1 MFQIAVCDDEAMEA
15 AYVKKYINGYTA
27 EKKPPFDI
35 SIDTFTSSSA
45 LSEKISFGSEYDM
58 YILDILMPD
67 ISGIELAKQ
76 IREKQDNAVI
86 IFLSSSEDFFPQ
98 AFDVYA
104 FQYQI
109 KPLNRGKFYEIL
121 DRAFSFF
128 VKETQHFLFAAKT
141 GDVKLPLNQITYAEL
156 SDRIVT
162 VHLNDGRSEQSAYLR
177 TSFEKVME
185 PLLRN
190 SDFLHPHKSFI
201 VNMAYVR
208 RLDSQFFEMMNG
220 EIIPISR
227 KRISEIKR
235 TYTDYLLGG
244 SGSSGG
250 TDRGQEGW

>member
-1 MFQIAVCDDEAMEA
+1 MFQIAVCDDEARES
-15 AYVKKYINGYTA
+15 AYVKKYINEYMA
-27 EKKPPFDI
+27 EKRPPFDI
-35 SIDTFTSSSA
+35 NIDTFTSSSA
-45 LSEKISFGSEYDM
+45 LSETITFGTEYDM
-58 YILDILMPD
+58 YVLDILMPG

-76 IREKQDNAVI
+76 IRKKQDKAVI

-109 KPLNRGKFYEIL
+109 KPLNKEKFHEIL
-121 DRAFSFF
+121 DHAFSIFA
-128 VKETQHFLFAAKT
+128 KEIQHFLFAAKT
-141 GDVKLPLNQITYAEL
+141 GDVKLPLNQIIYAEL

-162 VHLNDGRSEQSAYLR
+162 IYLKDGRREQSAYLR
-177 TSFEKVME
+177 TSFEKLME
-185 PLLRN
+185 PLLNN

-208 RLDSQFFEMMNG
+208 RLDSQFFELMNG
-220 EIIPISR
+220 DIIPISR

-250 TDRGQEGW
+250 ADRGQEGW